1 MKNAEAVA
9 VAVAVKESVVC
20 ESQNV
25 PAPTGKDEYF
35 VDSPVLRTFIERV
48 NAVRAVE
55 SDPSA
60 IVATIR
66 PDLIDLLS
74 DQTWLPDSF
83 AQPKEGS
90 GMGGG
95 IGMWLLYRAGD
106 GGLAFSSLVVPPG
119 AQTPVHDHLAWGL
132 VGLYRGTQDEDVYAR
147 RDDAQ
152 NEAVCDLDVTAS
164 HSLVPGDLYELL
176 PENDIHRVR
185 TTSDFTSVSLHLLGN
200 DNGCIWRHRFFPD
213 ENRVEPFKSGWLN
226 TDCTGEEMA
235 AD

>member
-1 MKNAEAVA
+1 MCEFQNA
-9 VAVAVKESVVC
+9 
-20 ESQNV
+20 

-35 VDSPVLRTFIERV
+35 VDSPALVTFIEGV
-48 NAVRAVE
+48 NAVRARE
-55 SDPSA
+55 SDPRA
-60 IVATIR
+60 IVASVR
-66 PDLIDLLS
+66 PALIELLR
-74 DQTWLPDSF
+74 DQTWLSDDF
-83 AQPKEGS
+83 AQPKANS

-132 VGLYRGTQDEDVYAR
+132 VGLYRGEQDEDVFAR
-147 RDDAQ
+147 RDDGN
-152 NEAVCDLDVTAS
+152 NEAVCDLDVIERNA
-164 HSLVPGDLYELL
+164 LVPGDLYELL

-185 TTSDFTSVSLHLLGN
+185 TTSDVTSVSLHLLGN

-213 ENRVEPFKSGWLN
+213 EGRVEPFKSGWLN
-226 TDCTGEEMA
+226 TDCEETDA